1 MVQAAMVCFATMVTF
16 VCLRPFSLQ
25 LYQTQLAHVL
35 GAWSQN
41 LLGLVQWL
49 APSRLVLYFDESC
62 PPSTLTTPAT
72 KTPDGKQPQATGEL
86 KFPDRAIFI
95 ANHQV
100 RPHLHY
106 KIQT

>member
-62 PPSTLTTPAT
+62 PPSTLTKPAT
-72 KTPDGKQPQATGEL
+72 KTPDGKQPQTTGEL

-100 RPHLHY
+100 KTTSTL
-106 KIQT
+106 